1 MFEHVKNYQL
11 LLLKVSTW
19 LKSNESLLFIHIFCH
34 KTTPY
39 HFEEGD
45 GWMAKNFFSGGTM
58 PSLDL
63 FVSFSRLQSKS
74 RVPAVDN
81 TRGHPP
87 GVLPRRPY
95 THQES
100 VSIRDELLAG
110 TLEDWLKMQDSNR
123 KAGFKYL
130 KDDAN
135 MKGLDP
141 VEAEKTFYR
150 FRVYYMACSELF
162 SMNGGQEWG
171 LGHYLFRPK
180 H

>member
-1 MFEHVKNYQL
+1 
-11 LLLKVSTW
+11 
-19 LKSNESLLFIHIFCH
+19 
-34 KTTPY
+34 
-39 HFEEGD
+39 
-45 GWMAKNFFSGGTM
+45 M

-100 VSIRDELLAG
+100 VSIRDELLADARG
-110 TLEDWLKMQDSNR
+110 LVEDAGQQSEGYVSLSPATVALSHADKSKYSR
-123 KAGFKYL
+123 PAAGFKYL